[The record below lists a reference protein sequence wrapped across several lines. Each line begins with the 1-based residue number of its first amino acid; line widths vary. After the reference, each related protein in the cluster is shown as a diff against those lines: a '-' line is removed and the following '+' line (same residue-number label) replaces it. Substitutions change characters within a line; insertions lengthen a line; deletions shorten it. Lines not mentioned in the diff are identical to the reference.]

1 MKTKRIGALFTVL
14 GLLLAAAAMLA
25 LVGIRSSLATHDL
38 GLFELDGNVAND
50 VAAGD
55 DWANVY
61 LGTDTA
67 HVSEF
72 VQDDNPNGTDL
83 LAEINYLGGG
93 SKDDLDTPSWEWD
106 TSPVPD
112 KDDIMDAGAALYTS
126 GGDSII
132 YFFLDRF
139 SSGTGDA
146 GTGFF
151 NILTAAPGSSVKT
164 MSPF

>member
-25 LVGIRSSLATHDL
+25 VVGIRSSLAVHEL

-50 VAAGD
+50 VAAGE

-67 HVSEF
+67 HTSVF
-72 VQDDNPNGTDL
+72 VQDDNPDGTDL
-83 LAEINYLGGG
+83 LDEINYLGGG
-93 SKDDLDTPSWEWD
+93 SKDDLDLVPNWEWD

-112 KDDIMDAGAALYTS
+112 KNDIMDAGAALYTS
-126 GGDSII
+126 GDDTII
-132 YFFLDRF
+132 
-139 SSGTGDA
+139 
-146 GTGFF
+146 
-151 NILTAAPGSSVKT
+151 
-164 MSPF
+164 